1 MFVNLKTLK
10 SVLCGLLSLSVLLSC
25 DNKEL
30 PVTVNL
36 GVTPKEVTF
45 EAEGGTAQV
54 AFTSPAAWSLSTTAD
69 WLHITP
75 SSGEAG
81 SIVVTFTA
89 DANNDTAPRS
99 AQATISVPSVKVSE
113 NVAIGQKAG
122 QKPDPGPGPE
132 PEPEPE
138 AIGTITGTAQDW
150 NNDSFLFDEGA
161 SAVLSISAP
170 VNEAGVKLTW
180 KGNAFSPEKELF
192 WALKQTEK
200 SSFAAVYPYSASTD
214 PLKTFRFSVKA
225 DQSTDDALEASD
237 LLFALTE
244 ASPADAVINLPFG
257 HAMCLASLFFENHN
271 TNDPIASVQVSGV
284 KVNAE
289 ITLPKVTAT
298 GSESEVIPALIGD
311 AWYLLLPPQTAN
323 PMLTVT
329 LQSGN
334 EYLFVYDG
342 QISLESGKVFS
353 AQLVVEGKPQEPV
366 GFTGEITDWIDDTI
380 NFHRN

>member
-1 MFVNLKTLK
+1 MFVNLKTFK

-99 AQATISVPSVKVSE
+99 AQATISVPSVKVNE
-113 NVAIGQKAG
+113 NVAVGQKAA
-122 QKPDPGPGPE
+122 QKPEE
-132 PEPEPE
+132 PDPEPE
-138 AIGTITGTAQDW
+138 AMGTITGTAQGWD
-150 NNDSFLFDEGA
+150 NDSFVFDEGA
-161 SAVLSISAP
+161 SVVLSISAP

-180 KGNAFSPEKELF
+180 KGNAFNPEKELF

-225 DQSTDDALEASD
+225 DQSTDEALEASD
-237 LLFALTE
+237 LLVALTE
-244 ASPADAVINLPFG
+244 ASPADAVIRLPFA
-257 HAMCLASLFFENHN
+257 HAMCLTALFIENRN
-271 TNDPIASVQVSGV
+271 ADDPIASVQVSGV
-284 KVNAE
+284 KLNAE
-289 ITLPKVTAT
+289 ITLPKVAAT

-329 LQSGN
+329 LQSGDQC
-334 EYLFVYDG
+334 LFVYDG
-342 QISLESGKVFS
+342 EISLESGKVFS

-366 GFTGEITDWIDDTI
+366 GFTGQITDWIDDTI